1 MPSVPHYL
9 RFVRALAV
17 VSATLPVPVAL
28 VATHLAGCSSGSTGS
43 PYGPETG
50 TRACQT
56 ADECGVGSGGVRPA
70 LDGGTNAAPDGNL
83 VDASDASDDGG
94 DASDDGGGPTRG
106 TKRSVSTAVGKT
118 STAPC

>member
-1 MPSVPHYL
+1 MRNVPHYL

-28 VATHLAGCSSGSTGS
+28 VAAHLAGCSSGSTGS

-56 ADECGVGSGGVRPA
+56 SDECGIGSGGVQPA
-70 LDGGTNAAPDGNL
+70 LDGGTVAAPDGNL
-83 VDASDASDDGG
+83 ADADANANEDGGDSG

-106 TKRSVSTAVGKT
+106 TPELPTAWL
-118 STAPC
+118 A